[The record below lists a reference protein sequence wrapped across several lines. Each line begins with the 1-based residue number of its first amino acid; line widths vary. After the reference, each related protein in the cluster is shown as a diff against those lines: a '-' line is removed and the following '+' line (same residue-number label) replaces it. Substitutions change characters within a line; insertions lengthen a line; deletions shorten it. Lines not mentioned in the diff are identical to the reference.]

1 MSPSLV
7 GVGFT
12 FRWRNLSLHDI
23 FLSVQA
29 TMPQNAP
36 RSLGDQVYVDL
47 IAFLLDANAFPTG
60 DEELTADE
68 SVLRAI
74 LIKGKP

>member
-1 MSPSLV
+1 
-7 GVGFT
+7 
-12 FRWRNLSLHDI
+12 
-23 FLSVQA
+23 
-29 TMPQNAP
+29 MPQNAP

-74 LIKGKP
+74 LIKGKPR